1 MDLREDSRNLTEEVA
16 SLASLPAKVD
26 VEASVEKQE
35 KLSKDVYRMTLKAP
49 SIALRSRPGQFV
61 QVGIKQGA
69 ALLRRPLG
77 LAEVDTMNGNIVLNY
92 RVLGRGTEALSRLC
106 PEDMVQVL
114 GPLGHGFTVNPAKPL
129 LVGGGMGLSPL
140 LYYAKWLSARKV
152 DVDIMMGGRTAEEL
166 FWQKDFAACT
176 KNIYLTTDD
185 GSLGTKGYVT
195 ALLPQILTGSNYDR
209 VVVCGPEI
217 MMKNVYEVC
226 KQKLVPC
233 EVSLERRMGCGL
245 GACLSCSIDTLSG
258 RRKVCKDG
266 PVFPAEEVFF

>member
-1 MDLREDSRNLTEEVA
+1 MTLREDSRNLTEEVA
-16 SLASLPAKVD
+16 ALTSLPAKVD
-26 VEASVEKQE
+26 VEAPVEHQE
-35 KLSKDVYRMTLKAP
+35 KLSKDVYRLTLKAP

-61 QVGIKQGA
+61 QIGIKQGGT
-69 ALLRRPLG
+69 LLRRPLG
-77 LAEVDTMNGNIVLNY
+77 LAEVDTLSGNIVLNY
-92 RVLGRGTEALSRLC
+92 RVLGKGTEALSRLR
-106 PEDMVQVL
+106 PGDMVQVL
-114 GPLGHGFTVNPAKPL
+114 GPLGHGFTAHTVKPL

-140 LYYAKWLSARKV
+140 LYYAQWLSARQV
-152 DVDIMMGGRTAEEL
+152 DVDILMGGRTAEEL
-166 FWQKDFAACT
+166 FWQKDYAGCA
-176 KNIYLTTDD
+176 KGIYLTTDD
-185 GSLGTKGYVT
+185 GSLGTKGFVT
-195 ALLPQILTGSNYDR
+195 DLLPKLLAGSTYDR